1 MLILVRFEE
10 SIDGNGH
17 RADLDCAKK
26 AVKKFGNVGNQ
37 QKNALFGAH
46 TQPMQR
52 VAYAVCLLQ
61 KMTIGDTFVAAF
73 NRDFFS
79 SAFGNIA
86 INKVSGEVELFR
98 QIKQGGEVPER
109 AGISCASQYPPAGG
123 IIARGNFRLL

>member
-46 TQPMQR
+46 TQPTKR
-52 VAYAVCLLQ
+52 VAHAVCVRQ
-61 KMTIGDTFVAAF
+61 QMTIGDTFVAAF
-73 NRDFFS
+73 NCDFFS
-79 SAFGNIA
+79 SAFGGIMV
-86 INKVSGEVELFR
+86 NKVSGDV
-98 QIKQGGEVPER
+98 ER
-109 AGISCASQYPPAGG
+109 ASVAVVNSEMIDGRRSGVGS
-123 IIARGNFRLL
+123 ARVESPVQLMAAD